1 MHARKEEEEDN
12 KRTCLYRATNKT
24 NKLTVEL
31 DGLPTSRDAAEVG
44 DGDLSAVGHAACE
57 RTAADGPAAVLDV
70 DLVIACTTSTS
81 TTSSSS
87 TSRTSTHSHAFS
99 STNNTALHSI
109 DAAHRRSFRS
119 LAPPKKTID
128 HEQYFFQNGISI
140 LYLLYT
146 VKHNRPKIRFAL
158 ILFKLH
164 EIW

>member
-1 MHARKEEEEDN
+1 VVHARKEEEEEGDN
-12 KRTCLYRATNKT
+12 KRTCLYRPTNKT

-31 DGLPTSRDAAEVG
+31 DGLPASRDAAEVG
-44 DGDLSAVGHAACE
+44 DGDLSAVGHAARE

-99 STNNTALHSI
+99 STNNPALHSI

-119 LAPPKKTID
+119 LAPPQKKN
-128 HEQYFFQNGISI
+128 Y
-140 LYLLYT
+140 
-146 VKHNRPKIRFAL
+146 
-158 ILFKLH
+158 
-164 EIW
+164 

>member
-1 MHARKEEEEDN
+1 VVHARKEEEEEDN

-31 DGLPTSRDAAEVG
+31 DGLPASRDAAEVG
-44 DGDLSAVGHAACE
+44 DGDLSAVGHAARE

-81 TTSSSS
+81 TTTSSS

-109 DAAHRRSFRS
+109 DAAHRRSFRRAWRG
-119 LAPPKKTID
+119 LAPPPTKKTLD
-128 HEQYFFQNGISI
+128 HGQYFLKMES
-140 LYLLYT
+140 
-146 VKHNRPKIRFAL
+146 A
-158 ILFKLH
+158 
-164 EIW
+164 